1 MHGTCFIGLYIGRMD
16 IPGRMEQVRCLTI
29 KYKLISI
36 NMQTHL
42 GYLLQMMTSGP
53 QKITINTEVKAKHET
68 RNQNF

>member
-1 MHGTCFIGLYIGRMD
+1 MD

-53 QKITINTEVKAKHET
+53 QKIITNTEVKAKHET
-68 RNQNF
+68 WN